1 MGEVWLAE
9 VGHQLDA
16 QHLCRA
22 DGDIAVACEVAKILN
37 GKDSG
42 CQRNLCAGGI
52 QPVAEDGVD
61 IDGGAVGDDHLFKE
75 AQQHDEQSV
84 AGTPVIEIMR
94 RGKLLEQAAA
104 SLDGTGDQ
112 LREERDEQRIAEK
125 VGFGFCPLLIDVN
138 HVPQGLEG
146 VEADADRQQNIH
158 LRQLH
163 FKAEGGACPV
173 QDVDEHAG
181 VLEIAQ
187 QTDVEHDARNQHE
200 LARLLLFK
208 ARNEQ
213 RTGVGDDGAC
223 RHQQRVFRVPIHIE
237 VIAADEQPD
246 PANLFGQQEIQQRHH
261 REKDEIGK

>member
-1 MGEVWLAE
+1 
-9 VGHQLDA
+9 
-16 QHLCRA
+16 
-22 DGDIAVACEVAKILN
+22 
-37 GKDSG
+37 
-42 CQRNLCAGGI
+42 
-52 QPVAEDGVD
+52 
-61 IDGGAVGDDHLFKE
+61 
-75 AQQHDEQSV
+75 
-84 AGTPVIEIMR
+84 MR

-104 SLDGTGDQ
+104 SLNRTGDQ

-125 VGFGFCPLLIDVN
+125 VGFGFCPLFIDVN

-146 VEADADRQQNIH
+146 VETDADRQQDIY

-163 FKAEGGACPV
+163 FKAEEGARAV

-181 VLEIAQ
+181 VLEITQ

-208 ARNEQ
+208 PRNEQ

-246 PANLFGQQEIQQRHH
+246 PADLFGQQEIQQRHH